1 MRARDILAVIMM
13 VIVAVIGQLLRG
25 EDTPSPRQDN
35 PRRPAPERYQ
45 AAPDDTMWEAETQ
58 AWLSETPMQQPRQQ
72 GWFGTSQDSVVD
84 IPKTRRSGTGTA
96 FAIGSGVWLTARHV
110 VDGCDDVGLQVA
122 PKRAIKVTDIRH
134 HVSADLS
141 LLRSSRT
148 PTPVSLT
155 TQEGDDIYMVGFPA
169 GKPGAVH
176 GSKLGSTTLRE
187 RGRYQTRER
196 ADVWAERSRIPNRDG
211 SLGGLSGGPAFA
223 PDGQVYG
230 VVLAED
236 RRRGRVITA
245 RPATLRTLIDAS
257 AAVTGNDP
265 SPVAFSADLYPSK
278 ARDLILSGRVSR
290 VLCRVR

>member
-1 MRARDILAVIMM
+1 MRARDILAVIVM
-13 VIVAVIGQLLRG
+13 VIVAVVGQLLRS
-25 EDTPSPRQDN
+25 EDAPNPRQDG

-45 AAPDDTMWEAETQ
+45 AAPNGTLWEAETR
-58 AWLSETPMQQPRQQ
+58 AWLSETPAQQPRQP
-72 GWFGTSQDSVVD
+72 GWLGTNQNSVVD

-96 FAIGSGVWLTARHV
+96 FAIGPGVWLTARHV
-110 VDGCDDVGLQVA
+110 VDSCDDVGLQVA

-141 LLRSSRT
+141 LLRSSRA
-148 PTPVSLT
+148 PTPISLT
-155 TQEGDDIYMVGFPA
+155 TEQSDDIYMVGFPV

-176 GSKLGSTTLRE
+176 GSKLGSTILRE

-223 PDGQVYG
+223 PNGQVYG

-257 AAVTGNDP
+257 SAEIGDDP
-265 SPVAFSADLYPSK
+265 SPATFSADLYPGK
-278 ARDLILSGRVSR
+278 ARELILSGRVSR

>member
-1 MRARDILAVIMM
+1 MRARDILAVIVM
-13 VIVAVIGQLLRG
+13 VIVAVVGQLLRS
-25 EDTPSPRQDN
+25 DDAPPRYEDN

-45 AAPDDTMWEAETQ
+45 AAPDGSLWEAETQ
-58 AWLSETPMQQPRQQ
+58 AWLSETPSQQPNQS
-72 GWFGTSQDSVVD
+72 GWLGAGPDSVVD
-84 IPKTRRSGTGTA
+84 IPKSRRSGTGTA
-96 FAIGSGVWLTARHV
+96 FAIGPGVWLTARHV

-141 LLRSSRT
+141 LLRSSRA

-155 TQEGDDIYMVGFPA
+155 TNEGDDIYMVGFPA
-169 GKPGAVH
+169 GRPGAVH

-196 ADVWAERSRIPNRDG
+196 ADVWAERSRIPDRDG

-245 RPATLRTLIDAS
+245 RPATLRTLIDAT
-257 AAVTGNDP
+257 AAEIGDDP
-265 SPVAFSADLYPSK
+265 SPTAFSPDLYPK
-278 ARDLILSGRVSR
+278 EARDLILSGRVSR